1 MKALIKAIRALW
13 CRITRRRPTVS
24 GQTPPSDL
32 D

>member
-13 CRITRRRPTVS
+13 CRIWRRPTVS
-24 GQTPPSDL
+24 GQTAPSDL